1 MEVDDSETEA
11 PNVLV
16 LPQADVPTNAL
27 SIYNDSTSSTRRTKR
42 KRSELAEL
50 SDFVSKRRS
59 TRVNVFCFLII
70 KIFVCI
76 LHLIF

>member
-1 MEVDDSETEA
+1 MEVDDANNDNKNEV

-16 LPQADVPTNAL
+16 LPQADVPTNDL
-27 SIYNDSTSSTRRTKR
+27 SIYNDSTSGTRRTKR

-59 TRVNVFCFLII
+59 TRVSSVTF
-70 KIFVCI
+70 
-76 LHLIF
+76 

>member
-1 MEVDDSETEA
+1 MEVDDANSDSKTEV

-16 LPQADVPTNAL
+16 LPQADVPTNDL
-27 SIYNDSTSSTRRTKR
+27 SIYNDSTSGTRRTKR

-59 TRVNVFCFLII
+59 TRVNIVF
-70 KIFVCI
+70 
-76 LHLIF
+76 